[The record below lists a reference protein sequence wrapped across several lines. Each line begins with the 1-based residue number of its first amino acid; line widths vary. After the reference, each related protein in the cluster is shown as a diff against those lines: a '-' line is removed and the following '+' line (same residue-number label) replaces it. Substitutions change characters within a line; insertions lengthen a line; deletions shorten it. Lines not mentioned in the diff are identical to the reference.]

1 MMAVLMTPAVS
12 IALPIVRD
20 FEGFRS
26 APYQDGGGVWTIAC
40 GATRWNGKPVTATTP
55 HVTPAEADACLAD
68 LLETVVARVKATC
81 HVPLSDHE
89 MAALAS
95 LGYNIGT
102 GALAN
107 STLMRL
113 LNAGNRAAAAAQ
125 FGAWV
130 YDNGKVIRGLQRR
143 REVEKALFLSNPTR
157 PVVTGPHQEPI

>member
-20 FEGFRS
+20 FEGFRC
-26 APYQDGGGVWTIAC
+26 ALPGWRRRVDDCLRRNALEWQA
-40 GATRWNGKPVTATTP
+40 VTATTP

-68 LLETVVARVKATC
+68 LLETVVERVKATC

-102 GALAN
+102 PALAN

-130 YDNGKVIRGLQRR
+130 YDNGKVIAVCRGAA
-143 REVEKALFLSNPTR
+143 KSKR
-157 PVVTGPHQEPI
+157 PYSSQTLLGRL